1 VALGVKT
8 SLQAKM
14 SLVSARLE
22 LFGTE
27 SVAHDHFFKD
37 FVLLETSL
45 PTQLLIDATAL
56 RDDDIKC
63 CGVWLTMIDGDSH
76 ELTSFHP
83 TTAQVST
90 SGIVPLT
97 MLKTLEHTHTTSSV
111 ASPQPRI
118 VATITPAKAN
128 SQWQNDYM
136 YS

>member
-1 VALGVKT
+1 MHPGERQSVALGVKT
-8 SLQAKM
+8 SLQDKM

-45 PTQLLIDATAL
+45 PTQLLIDATVL

-90 SGIVPLT
+90 SGFKPVNSSPE
-97 MLKTLEHTHTTSSV
+97 KTLSS
-111 ASPQPRI
+111 A
-118 VATITPAKAN
+118 
-128 SQWQNDYM
+128 YL
-136 YS
+136 

>member
-1 VALGVKT
+1 
-8 SLQAKM
+8 M

-45 PTQLLIDATAL
+45 PTQLLIDATA
-56 RDDDIKC
+56 
-63 CGVWLTMIDGDSH
+63 SH

-90 SGIVPLT
+90 SGFKPLG
-97 MLKTLEHTHTTSSV
+97 LSPLPCSKHWSTLILRQV
-111 ASPQPRI
+111 
-118 VATITPAKAN
+118 
-128 SQWQNDYM
+128 
-136 YS
+136 